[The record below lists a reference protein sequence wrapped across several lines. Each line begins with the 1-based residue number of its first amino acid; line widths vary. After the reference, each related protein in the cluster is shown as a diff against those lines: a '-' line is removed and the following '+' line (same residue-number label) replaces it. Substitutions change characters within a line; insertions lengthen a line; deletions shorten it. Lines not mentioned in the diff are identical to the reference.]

1 MRKLAQIYT
10 LVHWFIFSQKG
21 IMFLGKIKNTGG
33 SKIETGENQVIPAS
47 TKGNYKNWKFSIQSY
62 KKRQT
67 RAEKISDL
75 LIN

>member
-1 MRKLAQIYT
+1 MHKLAQIYT

-21 IMFLGKIKNTGG
+21 IIFLGKIKNTGG
-33 SKIETGENQVIPAS
+33 SKIETGENQVILAY